1 MESEKLKDLIFS
13 SFKEAKKSSFKEAKK
28 AQDSDLTPQD
38 LHKKRSQEWVKVLA
52 QNFRKYYSN
61 KDDAVSVFSKDFG
74 EHRTEFKVNELL
86 YDIAVCRVGKT
97 PSAQK
102 GTPLTYIQEAL
113 WVVES
118 EMVKDSHEAI
128 IDFSKLVMGSAR
140 NKLFIG
146 PKVNNQG
153 NFNKVLLAPAGHC
166 CGSVYLAIIPHPEDW
181 DKRDDEPEVFIFS
194 GGSWKKV
201 S

>member
-1 MESEKLKDLIFS
+1 MESGKLKDLIF
-13 SFKEAKKSSFKEAKK
+13 SSFKEAKK

-38 LHKKRSQEWVKVLA
+38 LHRKRSQEWVKVLA
-52 QNFRKYYSN
+52 RNFRKCYSN
-61 KDDAVSVFSKDFG
+61 QDNKVKVFSKDFG
-74 EHRTEFKVNELL
+74 EYRAEFKVNELL
-86 YDIAVCRVGKT
+86 YDIAVCRTGET

-102 GTPLTYIQEAL
+102 GTLLTYIQEAL

-118 EMVKDSHEAI
+118 EMARDSHEAI
-128 IDFSKLVMGSAR
+128 IDFSKLVMGSAQ

-166 CGSVYLAIIPHPEDW
+166 CGNVYLAIIPHPEDW
-181 DKRDDEPEVFIFS
+181 GKRDDEPEVFILS

>member
-1 MESEKLKDLIFS
+1 MESDILKDLILR
-13 SFKEAKKSSFKEAKK
+13 SFQKAKKSKFLNQ
-28 AQDSDLTPQD
+28 AQQD
-38 LHKKRSQEWVKVLA
+38 LHRKRSQEWVKVLA
-52 QNFRKYYSN
+52 RNFRKCYSN
-61 KDDAVSVFSKDFG
+61 QDNKVKVFSKDFR

-86 YDIAVCRVGKT
+86 YDIAVCRTGET

-102 GTPLTYIQEAL
+102 GTRLTYIQEAL
-113 WVVES
+113 WIVES
-118 EMVKDSHEAI
+118 EMARDSHEAI
-128 IDFSKLVMGSAR
+128 IEFSKLVIGSAQ

-153 NFNKVLLAPAGHC
+153 NFNNVLLAPAGHC
-166 CGSVYLAIIPHPEDW
+166 CGSVCLAIIPHPEDW

-201 S
+201 R

>member
-1 MESEKLKDLIFS
+1 MESEKLKVLILR
-13 SFKEAKKSSFKEAKK
+13 SFQEAKK

-38 LHKKRSQEWVKVLA
+38 LHRKRSQEWVKVLA
-52 QNFRKYYSN
+52 ENFRKCYSN
-61 KDDAVSVFSKDFG
+61 QDNKVKVFSKDFG

-86 YDIAVCRVGKT
+86 YDIAVCRTGET
-97 PSAQK
+97 SSAEK
-102 GTPLTYIQEAL
+102 GTCLAYIQEAL
-113 WVVES
+113 WIVES
-118 EMVKDSHEAI
+118 EMARDSREAI

-146 PKVNNQG
+146 PKVNNQD
-153 NFNKVLLAPAGHC
+153 NFNNVLLAPAGHC

-181 DKRDDEPEVFIFS
+181 DKRDDEPELFIFS

>member
-1 MESEKLKDLIFS
+1 MESDILKDLILR
-13 SFKEAKKSSFKEAKK
+13 SFQKAKK
-28 AQDSDLTPQD
+28 AQFLNQAQQD
-38 LHKKRSQEWVKVLA
+38 LHRKRSQEWVKILA

-61 KDDAVSVFSKDFG
+61 KDNAVSVFSEDFG
-74 EHRTEFKVNELL
+74 EHRAEFKVNELL
-86 YDIAVCRVGKT
+86 YDIAVCRVGTT

-102 GTPLTYIQEAL
+102 ETPLTYIQEAL

-118 EMVKDSHEAI
+118 EMARDSREAI
-128 IDFSKLVMGSAR
+128 IDFSKLVMGSAQ

-153 NFNKVLLAPAGHC
+153 NFNKVLLAPAGNC
-166 CGSVYLAIIPHPEDW
+166 SGTVYLAIIPHPEDW
-181 DKRDDEPEVFIFS
+181 DKRDDEPEVFILS

>member
-1 MESEKLKDLIFS
+1 MESEKLKVLILR
-13 SFKEAKKSSFKEAKK
+13 SFQEARYARISG
-28 AQDSDLTPQD
+28 QTQQD
-38 LHKKRSQEWVKVLA
+38 LHRKRSQEWVKILA

-86 YDIAVCRVGKT
+86 YDIAVCRTGET
-97 PSAQK
+97 LSAQK
-102 GTPLTYIQEAL
+102 GTRLTYIQEAL

-118 EMVKDSHEAI
+118 EMAKDSHEAI
-128 IDFSKLVMGSAR
+128 IDFSKLVIGSAR

-181 DKRDDEPEVFIFS
+181 DKRDGEPELFIFS